1 MRLSSADAATLVVAR
16 SHLER
21 YAFGSILATLPPTV
35 GSRSRRAAQGT
46 SNEHGGQWSRGGL
59 GRSSSLKAP
68 GRLRSDLD
76 RLVTEA
82 LIPEREAAAV
92 LRVEGRTQ
100 GAVEYRRPTA
110 ASYCYK
116 GLGLRFR
123 IAPVLRISHVDRQW
137 DGQPGDALHPF
148 AHEFGG

>member
-1 MRLSSADAATLVVAR
+1 MRDSVVHGIDLVDPLDLHQLVMDRLSPRAVRAILQPESAGA
-16 SHLER
+16 
-21 YAFGSILATLPPTV
+21 
-35 GSRSRRAAQGT
+35 
-46 SNEHGGQWSRGGL
+46 
-59 GRSSSLKAP
+59 
-68 GRLRSDLD
+68 LRSDLD